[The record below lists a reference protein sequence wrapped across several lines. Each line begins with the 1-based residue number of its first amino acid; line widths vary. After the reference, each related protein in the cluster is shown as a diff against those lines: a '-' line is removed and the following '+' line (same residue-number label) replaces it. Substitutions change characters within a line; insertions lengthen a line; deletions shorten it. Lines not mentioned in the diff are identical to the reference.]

1 MANEDENACRVRS
14 VTAPDGT
21 DIPVPAGGVG
31 LSSGETVILR
41 DDAQVSIQIA
51 GSGYYVVVDNAD
63 PSNEEAAN
71 LFEELTVEGAITT
84 LEHLAAKAFS
94 EIPELAFKGAGVV
107 AGVLV
112 SLFTTSKLTREIFIR
127 GRLEDSDTPVTYCL
141 LV

>member
-1 MANEDENACRVRS
+1 MSNEDENACRVRS
-14 VTAPDGT
+14 VTAPDGV

-31 LSSGETVILR
+31 LASGELVIIR
-41 DDAQVSIQIA
+41 DDAEASIQLA
-51 GSGYYVVVDNAD
+51 GNGYYVVVDNAD
-63 PSNEEAAN
+63 PANDEAAN

-84 LEHLAAKAFS
+84 LEHLAAEAFS
-94 EIPELAFKGAGVV
+94 EIPQLAFKGAGLV

-127 GRLEDSDTPVTYCL
+127 GRLEDSESPVTYCL